1 MGNLISAEEAQRK
14 QEEREERLYWL
25 FEQGRITLEE
35 LCELLD
41 K

>member
-1 MGNLISAEEAQRK
+1 MGNLISAEDRK
-14 QEEREERLYWL
+14 KQQEEREERLYWL

>member
-1 MGNLISAEEAQRK
+1 MGNLISAEEQQK
-14 QEEREERLYWL
+14 QQEERLYWL
-25 FEQGRITLEE
+25 FEQGRINLEE